1 MLIFGSSS
9 TNLSYTIGWHV
20 IVYGCSEC
28 RVHFYRF
35 QAIQNAIFSYKTFYL
50 PNLLRVQRIF
60 YVFLCNALMYMWVF
74 RWVILHAIFLTVQA
88 SHMYEM
94 WTHISNWC
102 DARARTHEPPKQ
114 TRNCFIVY
122 FLIRGFIHILDDI
135 EVCNCF
141 NSKLSSFSLTLTTTQ
156 IRVPFVVM
164 LFLYMLRTNKVV
176 NRHK

>member
-102 DARARTHEPPKQ
+102 DVP
-114 TRNCFIVY
+114 TRGHVHTNLQNKREIVLLCISWSAGLST
-122 FLIRGFIHILDDI
+122 FWTTLRCAIASIL
-135 EVCNCF
+135 
-141 NSKLSSFSLTLTTTQ
+141 S
-156 IRVPFVVM
+156 
-164 LFLYMLRTNKVV
+164 
-176 NRHK
+176 